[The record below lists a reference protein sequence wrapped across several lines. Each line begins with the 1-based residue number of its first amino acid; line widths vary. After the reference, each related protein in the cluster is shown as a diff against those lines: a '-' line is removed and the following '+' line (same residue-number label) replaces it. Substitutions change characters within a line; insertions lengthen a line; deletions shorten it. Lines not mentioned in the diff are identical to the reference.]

1 MFYYVALLGRHIRKA
16 VTPCSGTRGC
26 IYIYTREILLERSS
40 TEDQELSPVFRQ
52 GMKYIVIDLG
62 GVSIF
67 IFRSYVMLMFL

>member
-1 MFYYVALLGRHIRKA
+1 MLLFKAGISEKRLRLALEPEA
-16 VTPCSGTRGC
+16 AS
-26 IYIYTREILLERSS
+26 IYTREILLERSS